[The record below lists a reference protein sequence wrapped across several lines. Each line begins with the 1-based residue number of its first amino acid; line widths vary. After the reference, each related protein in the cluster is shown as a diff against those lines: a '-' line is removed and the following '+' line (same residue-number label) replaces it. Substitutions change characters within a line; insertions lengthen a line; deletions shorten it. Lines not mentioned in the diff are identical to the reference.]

1 MTCYIKTHT
10 LDCSFIIDV
19 IDCRCNKNAHASFWF
34 LQDIYWSKISSQAGP
49 RLICFFL
56 QKWVQQQLVTICIMM
71 TVSFFLLLR
80 GIDFSNQYAICMGL
94 ATIEMKLYS
103 AWLGPTDKAQVI
115 FQLGSRKH
123 CSRYKSTNFRY
134 EDVTSGNNLI
144 IWSAIIILYFQSKPF
159 DTWH

>member
-1 MTCYIKTHT
+1 MLSIADATRTPMLHFDFYTAYISLKKI
-10 LDCSFIIDV
+10 F
-19 IDCRCNKNAHASFWF
+19 
-34 LQDIYWSKISSQAGP
+34 WSKISSQTGP

-103 AWLGPTDKAQVI
+103 A
-115 FQLGSRKH
+115 
-123 CSRYKSTNFRY
+123 
-134 EDVTSGNNLI
+134 
-144 IWSAIIILYFQSKPF
+144 
-159 DTWH
+159 